1 MTVKTG
7 YPSLDRNHEDHF
19 KKEIIEKE
27 LPKGINIY
35 DYILQSNKNRLNLP
49 AINYFDNRITYREFL
64 DNSTKVA
71 MALAHYGV
79 KKGDYITAILP
90 NTPEAFY
97 LLLGASRLGAIVSFV
112 DPRYGEKA
120 IEQKINITN
129 SKVVIALDGVV
140 KTYNRRSNTFNEKHV
155 IDKVASIID
164 NTNAEVLIGLS
175 AGNSLTLKSILKN
188 DVIRANLFKQQKS
201 NYKDYYSWKEFF
213 KNSSYSRDLVFPKY
227 EDNTPIAVVSTSG
240 STGTPKNALFSN
252 ENIIQATAQV
262 KNIGVFPEEGRWYD
276 IMPPSI
282 IYGLAD
288 GSVLGFSLGN
298 ELRLNPDPT
307 AMSLKTPNQLQMV
320 EDFVRFDPHT
330 ITCAPNH
337 VFAILNSK
345 EWRNK
350 PHSLVSFG
358 VGGDSLNAN
367 QVERAN
373 KILEGLKRPKD
384 FDKKRFFGDD
394 EDRVVLNF
402 GYGSTEVTG
411 ACSVAPSNKKV
422 RLGTVGLT
430 LPYQVVSA
438 FKKNENTGEYEELP
452 YVLNSELD
460 NVPAEKQGEI
470 CVQGP
475 NIMQGYLFNEEETA
489 KTIVTHKDRKKWV
502 HMGDYGFVD
511 EDGYVHF
518 VNREKY
524 IGVGHD
530 GFKVAPLEIEEV
542 ILKEPRIDDC
552 KAVIFDDLEENRG
565 SVIKVYYTLLE
576 KDKPCDIKELED
588 KLNLMCQMELADYK
602 CPVDYECIERLPLN
616 NSGKVDIPLLKADAE
631 EKSKVKILRK

>member
-1 MTVKTG
+1 MTNKTG
-7 YPSLDRNHEDHF
+7 YPSHDKNHEQYF
-19 KKEIIEKE
+19 RKEVIEKK
-27 LPKGINIY
+27 LPEGLSIY
-35 DYILQSNKNRLNLP
+35 DYLLECNKNRLNLP
-49 AINYFDNRITYREFL
+49 AINYFDNRITYQEFL

-71 MALAHYGV
+71 RALNHFGA
-79 KKGDYITAILP
+79 KRGDIITVILP

-97 LLLGASRLGAIVSFV
+97 LLLGASRIGVTISFV

-120 IEQKINITN
+120 IEKKLQDTN
-129 SKVVIALDGVV
+129 SKIVIALDGVV
-140 KTYNRRSNTFNEKHV
+140 KTHNRRTNTYTKQHV
-155 IDKVASIID
+155 IDKVAHIAS
-164 NTNAEVLIGLS
+164 NTNVETIVGLS
-175 AGNSLTLKSILKN
+175 AGNSVTLRSILKN
-188 DVIRANLFKQQKS
+188 DIIRANLFKQAKS
-201 NYKDYYSWKEFF
+201 DFKDFYSWKEFF
-213 KNSSYSRDLVFPKY
+213 KSSSYNNELVFTNY
-227 EDNTPIAVVSTSG
+227 EENTPIAIVSTGG
-240 STGTPKNALFSN
+240 STGYPKSAMFSN
-252 ENIIQATAQV
+252 ENIIQATVQV
-262 KNIGVFPEEGRWYD
+262 KNIEVFPEEARWYD

-337 VFAILNSK
+337 VFQILNSK
-345 EWRNK
+345 EWREK

-358 VGGDSLNAN
+358 VGGDSLNIK
-367 QVERAN
+367 QVKRAN
-373 KILEGLKRPKD
+373 EILSHMKRPKD
-384 FDKKRFFGDD
+384 FDKERYFKGD

-411 ACSVAPSNKKV
+411 ACSVAPSNKTV

-430 LPYQVVSA
+430 LPYQVVAA
-438 FKKNENTGEYEELP
+438 FKQDEETNEYIELP
-452 YVLNSELD
+452 YVLNEEIEHA
-460 NVPAEKQGEI
+460 PKEKQGEL

-475 NIMQGYLFNEEETA
+475 NIMQGYLNNEEETK
-489 KTIVTHKDRKKWV
+489 KTIVTHSDGKKWV
-502 HMGDYGFVD
+502 HMGDYGFID

-542 ILKEPRIDDC
+542 IIKEPNIEEC
-552 KAVIFDDLEENRG
+552 KAVIFDDLEEKRG
-565 SVIKVYYTLLE
+565 SVIKVYYTLTNPE
-576 KDKPCDIKELED
+576 NTCDIEKLED
-588 KLNLMCQMELADYK
+588 RLNLMCQMELADYK
-602 CPVDYECIERLPLN
+602 CPVDYECVEKLPLTP
-616 NSGKVDIPLLKADAE
+616 SGKIDVLTLKKDAE
-631 EKSKVKILRK
+631 EKSKVKILKK